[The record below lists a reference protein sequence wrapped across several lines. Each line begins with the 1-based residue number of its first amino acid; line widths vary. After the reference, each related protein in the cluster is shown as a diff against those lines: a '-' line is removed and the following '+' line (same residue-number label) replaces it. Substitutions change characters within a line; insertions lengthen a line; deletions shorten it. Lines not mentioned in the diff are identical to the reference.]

1 MKHLIA
7 SIILFIPFVV
17 FSQSFSISGIVTDTE
32 NNTLPGAVIQLEYPW
47 EESIETIVSSLDGS
61 FQFKSVE
68 EGGYKVKVSFLGFQS
83 ATFECTISDKNFNF
97 GALKLEKQNLE
108 LEEYELTEKAPIA
121 QISGDTTQY
130 NASAFKTL
138 KDASTGDLLEKMPG
152 ISNNNG
158 ELQAQGEKVERVLV
172 DGKPF
177 FGNDPKAA
185 VQNIPAEMVDKIQVY
200 DQKSQQAQ
208 FTGFD
213 DGETSKTIN
222 IITKSDRKAG
232 QFGRLYGGLGDES
245 KYKVGGNASLFNGD
259 QRISI
264 VGQSNNIN
272 IQNFSS
278 EDLLGISGSSKGRR
292 GGGSWRGGNSNFSVP
307 QSSGISQTHALG
319 FNYNDQFGEKVKF
332 SASYF
337 GNLSENQLLE
347 NTQRYFVGR
356 MENQVYTED
365 YISTRDNSN
374 HRLNMDIN
382 WEIDSLN
389 SINIRPRLSL
399 QTSAENSLTDSNTE
413 FLSDALNTSNNDYQS
428 ELLGYNFRNNLLW
441 RKKFKDKKNTFSLNI
456 STTINN
462 NDSDSRQRSDNIL
475 YVPVE
480 SNDIIDQETDFNSLG
495 WQIRNNATYTI
506 PHKEFG
512 MFSISANYDIEEERI
527 SNYTYGLDSVSNTYS
542 KVDDLL
548 SGENNYFTRTQY
560 LNAGYN
566 FRKGRDVFVLARLRA
581 QTAQLSGEEIY
592 PQSSTLDKSFQALLP
607 FVFAR
612 INISKTENLRIFY
625 RSSANLPSG
634 NDLNYILNNSNPIQL
649 SIGNPALN
657 QSISHRVFFRYQK
670 TDAEK
675 ANLFYANIGLTYT
688 NNYIG
693 TALYLPGSEA
703 PILSQLDIPRSAQL
717 SQSVNLDGYWSS
729 NGYITYGL
737 PLSKLRSNLNM
748 SLNAAYIRR
757 PGLINEEYNFS
768 NNTNAG
774 IGLGLSSNF
783 SDQFDFN
790 LSSKTSYNWIAN
802 TIQQQLDANFINQS
816 TTFKF
821 AWVLKERLITRS
833 NISHQYYNGL
843 SDNLNQ
849 SFFLWSASIGLKIL
863 KDQQGE
869 LAIEI
874 FDILNQNQAI
884 SRNVTEVYYED
895 VQSNVL
901 QQFLMLSFTYN
912 FKNFN
917 TGKQKSKKPEWNR
930 GYPYGRG

>member
-1 MKHLIA
+1 MKQ
-7 SIILFIPFVV
+7 IISFLLFLLPFTVLA
-17 FSQSFSISGIVTDTE
+17 QSYQISGIIHDETGTA
-32 NNTLPGAVIQLEYPW
+32 LPGAVVQLEHPW
-47 EESIETIVSSLDGS
+47 DEVIANTVTDKNGA
-61 FQFKSVE
+61 FNFKNQSQ
-68 EGGYKVKVSFLGFQS
+68 GGYKIRITFLS
-83 ATFECTISDKNFNF
+83 YAETLKECTISNSNYAF
-97 GALKLEKQNLE
+97 GVIQLEKANLE
-108 LEEYELTEKAPIA
+108 LDEFELKEKAPIA
-121 QISGDTTQY
+121 QIVDDTTQY

-138 KDASTGDLLEKMPG
+138 KDASTEDLLEKMPG
-152 ISNNNG
+152 ITNNNG

-185 VQNIPAEMVDKIQVY
+185 VQNIPAEMVDKIQIY
-200 DQKSQQAQ
+200 DEKSQQAQ

-222 IITKSDRKAG
+222 IVTKSDRKAG
-232 QFGRLYGGLGDES
+232 QFGRIYGGIGDGN
-245 KYKVGGNASLFNGD
+245 KYKGGGNASMFNGD

-264 VGQSNNIN
+264 IGQSNNIN

-292 GGGSWRGGNSNFSVP
+292 GGGSWRGGNSGFTVP
-307 QSSGISQTHALG
+307 QSNGIAQTHAMG
-319 FNYNDQFGEKVKF
+319 INFNDQFGEKVRF
-332 SASYF
+332 SGSYF
-337 GNLSENQLLE
+337 GNLSNNSLVE

-365 YISTRDNSN
+365 YLSDRDNSN
-374 HRLNMDIN
+374 HRVNMDLN

-399 QTSAENSLTDSNTE
+399 QTSQESSLTDSNTQL
-413 FLSDALNTSNNDYQS
+413 LSDALNNSNNDYQS

-441 RKKFKDKKNTFSLNI
+441 RKKFRNKKNTFSFNMN
-456 STTINN
+456 TTINN
-462 NDSDSRQRSDNIL
+462 NESATKQISDNIL
-475 YVPVE
+475 FKPVE
-480 SNDIIDQETDFNSLG
+480 TNDLIDQETDFNSLG

-512 MFSISANYDIEEERI
+512 MFSISANYDLEEERI
-527 SNYTYGLDSVSNTYS
+527 SNYTYSLDSVNNTYT
-542 KVDDLL
+542 VADQLL
-548 SGENNYFTRTQY
+548 SGEYNYFTQTQS
-560 LNAGYN
+560 LDAGYN
-566 FRKGRDVFVLARLRA
+566 YRKGRDVFIMARLRA
-581 QTAQLSGEEIY
+581 QNAQLTGEQLY
-592 PQSSTLDKSFQALLP
+592 PQDGMIDKSFQALLP
-607 FVFAR
+607 FAFAR

-625 RSSANLPSG
+625 RSSANIPSG
-634 NDLNYILNNSNPIQL
+634 NDLNYILDNSNPIQL
-649 SIGNPALN
+649 SIGNPNLN

-675 ANLFYANIGLTYT
+675 ANLFYANVGLTYT

-693 TALYLPGSEA
+693 TATYLPGSEA
-703 PILSQLDIPRSAQL
+703 AILSELDISRSAQL
-717 SQSVNLDGYWSS
+717 SQRVNLDGYWSS

-737 PLSKLRSNLNM
+737 PLMKLKSNLNLG
-748 SLNAAYIRR
+748 LNASYIRR
-757 PGLINEEYNFS
+757 PGLINDDYNYS

-774 IGLGLSSNF
+774 FNIGLSSNF
-783 SDQFDFN
+783 SDQLDFN
-790 LSSKTSYNWIAN
+790 ISSKTSYNWVVN
-802 TIQQQLDANFINQS
+802 TIQEQLDANFINQY

-821 AWVLKERLITRS
+821 AWVLKEKLVTRS
-833 NISHQYYNGL
+833 NITHQYFSGL

-849 SFFLWSASIGLKIL
+849 SFFLWSASLGLKVL

-869 LAIEI
+869 LAIEV

-884 SRNVTEVYYED
+884 VRNVTEVYYED

-901 QQFLMLSFTYN
+901 QQFFMLSFTYN

-917 TGKQKSKKPEWNR
+917 TGKKKSKSSK
-930 GYPYGRG
+930 PYGNWGGWH

>member
-1 MKHLIA
+1 MRQLYCLLLISLPGFLLA
-7 SIILFIPFVV
+7 QTFTINGTIQDEQGQI
-17 FSQSFSISGIVTDTE
+17 
-32 NNTLPGAVIQLEYPW
+32 LPGAVVQLEYPW
-47 EESIETIVSSLDGS
+47 EEVIQSKVTTQTGTFTFDNIE
-61 FQFKSVE
+61 Q
-68 EGGYKVKVSFLGFQS
+68 GGYQIRISFLSYETQVL
-83 ATFECTISDKNFNF
+83 ECNITSKNYEF
-97 GALKLEKQNLE
+97 GAIQLQKSNLE
-108 LEEYELTEKAPIA
+108 LNEFEVKEKAPLA
-121 QISGDTTQY
+121 QIIDDTTQY
-130 NASAFKTL
+130 NASSFKTL

-185 VQNIPAEMVDKIQVY
+185 VQNIPAEMVDKIQIY

-232 QFGRLYGGLGDES
+232 QFGRIYGGIGDDG
-245 KYKVGGNASLFNGD
+245 KYKGGGNASLFNGD
-259 QRISI
+259 QRISVI
-264 VGQSNNIN
+264 GQSNNIN

-307 QSSGISQTHALG
+307 QSNGISQTHALG
-319 FNYNDQFGEKVKF
+319 FNYNDQLGEKVKF

-337 GNLSENQLLE
+337 GNLSENQLVE

-356 MENQVYTED
+356 QENQVYTED

-374 HRLNMDIN
+374 HRLNMDFN

-399 QTSAENSLTDSNTE
+399 QTSAENSFTDSNTE

-428 ELLGYNFRNNLLW
+428 ELLGYNFRNNILW

-456 STTINN
+456 NTTINN

-480 SNDIIDQETDFNSLG
+480 SNDIIDQETAFTSLG

-527 SNYTYGLDSVSNTYS
+527 SNYTYGLDSISNTYS

-548 SGENNYFTRTQY
+548 SGENNYFTHTQY
-560 LNAGYN
+560 VNAGYN

-634 NDLNYILNNSNPIQL
+634 NELNYILNNSNPIQL

-675 ANLFYANIGLTYT
+675 ANLFYANVGLTYT

-703 PILSQLDIPRSAQL
+703 PILSQLDVPRSAQL

-737 PLSKLRSNLNM
+737 PLSKLRSNLNL
-748 SLNAAYIRR
+748 SLNGAYIRR
-757 PGLINEEYNFS
+757 PGLINEEYNYS

-774 IGLGLSSNF
+774 FGLGLSSNF
-783 SDQFDFN
+783 SDQLDFN
-790 LSSKTSYNWIAN
+790 LSSKTSYNWVVN
-802 TIQQQLDANFINQS
+802 TIQEQLDANFINQS
-816 TTFKF
+816 TSFKF

-833 NISHQYYNGL
+833 NITHQYYNGL

-849 SFFLWSASIGLKIL
+849 SFFLWSASIGLKML

-869 LAIEI
+869 LAIEV

-884 SRNVTEVYYED
+884 VRNVTEVYYED

-901 QQFLMLSFTYN
+901 QQFFMLSFTYN

-930 GYPYGRG
+930 AYPYGRG

>member
-1 MKHLIA
+1 MRQLFCLLLISLPGFLLA
-7 SIILFIPFVV
+7 QTFTIKGTIQDEQGQI
-17 FSQSFSISGIVTDTE
+17 
-32 NNTLPGAVIQLEYPW
+32 LPGAVVQLEYPW
-47 EESIETIVSSLDGS
+47 EEVIHSKVTTQTGTFTFDNIE
-61 FQFKSVE
+61 Q
-68 EGGYKVKVSFLGFQS
+68 GGYQIRISFLSYETQVL
-83 ATFECTISDKNFNF
+83 ECNLSSKDYEF
-97 GALKLEKQNLE
+97 GAIQLQKSNLE
-108 LEEYELTEKAPIA
+108 LNEFEVKEKAPLA
-121 QISGDTTQY
+121 QIIDDTTQY
-130 NASAFKTL
+130 NASSFKTL

-185 VQNIPAEMVDKIQVY
+185 VQNIPAEMVDKIQIY

-232 QFGRLYGGLGDES
+232 QFGRIYGGIGDDG
-245 KYKVGGNASLFNGD
+245 KYKGGGNASLFNGD
-259 QRISI
+259 QRISVI
-264 VGQSNNIN
+264 GQSNNIN

-307 QSSGISQTHALG
+307 QSNGISQTHALG
-319 FNYNDQFGEKVKF
+319 FNYNDQLGEKVKF

-337 GNLSENQLLE
+337 GNLSENQLVE

-374 HRLNMDIN
+374 HRLNMDFN

-399 QTSAENSLTDSNTE
+399 QTSAENSFTDSNTE

-456 STTINN
+456 NTTINN

-480 SNDIIDQETDFNSLG
+480 SNDIIDQETAFTSLG

-527 SNYTYGLDSVSNTYS
+527 SNYTYGLDSISNTYS

-548 SGENNYFTRTQY
+548 SGENNYFTHTQY
-560 LNAGYN
+560 VNAGYN

-625 RSSANLPSG
+625 RSSTNLPSG
-634 NDLNYILNNSNPIQL
+634 NELNYILNNSNPIQL

-675 ANLFYANIGLTYT
+675 ANLFYANVGLTYT

-703 PILSQLDIPRSAQL
+703 PILSQLDVPRSAQL

-737 PLSKLRSNLNM
+737 PLSKLRSNLNL
-748 SLNAAYIRR
+748 SLNGAYIRR
-757 PGLINEEYNFS
+757 PGLINEEYNYS
-768 NNTNAG
+768 NNTTAG
-774 IGLGLSSNF
+774 FGLGLSSNF
-783 SDQFDFN
+783 SDQLDFN
-790 LSSKTSYNWIAN
+790 LSSKTSYNWVVN
-802 TIQQQLDANFINQS
+802 TIQEQLDANFINQS
-816 TTFKF
+816 TSFKF

-833 NISHQYYNGL
+833 NITHQYYNGL

-849 SFFLWSASIGLKIL
+849 SFFLWSASIGLKIF

-869 LAIEI
+869 LAIEV

-884 SRNVTEVYYED
+884 VRNVTEVYYED

-901 QQFLMLSFTYN
+901 QQFFMLSFTYN

-917 TGKQKSKKPEWNR
+917 TGKQKSKKPEWNK

>member
-1 MKHLIA
+1 MRQLFCLL
-7 SIILFIPFVV
+7 IILIP
-17 FSQSFSISGIVTDTE
+17 SIAFTQTYSIKGVIKDEQGVA
-32 NNTLPGAVIQLEYPW
+32 LPGAVIQLEHPW
-47 EESIETIVSSLDGS
+47 EEVLQSTVSKTNGS
-61 FQFKSVE
+61 FSFENIEQ
-68 EGGYKVKVSFLGFQS
+68 GGYQIRISFLS
-83 ATFECTISDKNFNF
+83 YESKVLECNLKNSNYLFEDI
-97 GALKLEKQNLE
+97 KLQKSNLE
-108 LEEYELTEKAPIA
+108 LNEFEVKEKAPIA
-121 QISGDTTQY
+121 QIVDDTTQY

-138 KDASTGDLLEKMPG
+138 KDANTGDLLEKMPG

-185 VQNIPAEMVDKIQVY
+185 VQNIPAEMVDKIQIY
-200 DQKSQQAQ
+200 DEKSQQAQ

-232 QFGRLYGGLGDES
+232 QFGRIYGGLGDEN
-245 KYKVGGNASLFNGD
+245 KYKIGGNASLFNGD

-264 VGQSNNIN
+264 IGQSNNIN

-278 EDLLGISGSSKGRR
+278 EDLLGITGSSKGRR
-292 GGGSWRGGNSNFSVP
+292 GGRSWRGGNSNFSVP
-307 QSSGISQTHALG
+307 QSNGISQTHALG
-319 FNYNDQFGEKVKF
+319 LNYNDQLGKKVKF

-337 GNLSENQLLE
+337 GNLSNNELTE
-347 NTQRYFVGR
+347 NTQRYFIGR
-356 MENQVYTED
+356 MENQLYSETYTSDRE
-365 YISTRDNSN
+365 NSN
-374 HRLNMDIN
+374 HRINMDVN
-382 WEIDSLN
+382 WTIDSLN

-399 QTSAENSLTDSNTE
+399 QTSAENSLTDSNTA
-413 FLSDALNTSNNDYQS
+413 FLSDALNSSNNDYQS
-428 ELLGYNFRNNLLW
+428 DLLGYNFRNNLLW
-441 RKKFKDKKNTFSLNI
+441 RKKFRNRKNTFSLNI

-462 NDSDSRQRSDNIL
+462 NESTSMQQSDNTLFI
-475 YVPVE
+475 PIE
-480 SNDIIDQETDFNSLG
+480 RTNEIDQETEFNSLG

-512 MFSISANYDIEEERI
+512 MFSISANYDLAEERI
-527 SNYTYGLDSVSNTYS
+527 KNYTYTLDSTSNSYS
-542 KVDDLL
+542 IIDELL
-548 SGENNYFTRTQY
+548 SGENNYFTETQS

-566 FRKGRDVFVLARLRA
+566 FRKGRDVFILARLRA
-581 QTAQLSGEEIY
+581 QHAQLSGEEIY
-592 PQSSTLDKSFQALLP
+592 PQSSTLNKSFQALLP

-625 RSSANLPSG
+625 RSSVNLPSG

-670 TDAEK
+670 TNAEK
-675 ANLFYANIGLTYT
+675 ANLFYANIGFTYT

-693 TALYLPGSEA
+693 TALYLPGSQA
-703 PILSQLDIPRSAQL
+703 DILTELDIPKSAQL

-729 NGYITYGL
+729 NSYITYGL
-737 PLSKLRSNLNM
+737 PLSKLRSNLDL
-748 SLNAAYIRR
+748 SLNAAFIRR
-757 PGLINEEYNFS
+757 PGLINNEYNYS

-774 IGLGLSSNF
+774 FGLGLSSNF
-783 SDQFDFN
+783 SDQLDFN
-790 LSSKTSYNWIAN
+790 LSSKTSYNWVIN
-802 TIQQQLDANFINQS
+802 TIQDQLDANFINQS
-816 TTFKF
+816 TSFKF
-821 AWVLKERLITRS
+821 AWVLKERLVTRS
-833 NISHQYYNGL
+833 NITHQYYNGL

-849 SFFLWSASIGLKIL
+849 SFFLWSASIGLKVL

-869 LAIEI
+869 LAIEV

-884 SRNVTEVYYED
+884 VRNVTEVYFED

-901 QQFLMLSFTYN
+901 QQFVMLSFTYN

-917 TGKQKSKKPEWNR
+917 TGKQKSKKPDWNR